1 MLTEIEGAR
10 QIPGEGIR
18 RWFRDEELDLIVWYK
33 DDGSI
38 DGFQL
43 CYDKLDH
50 ERALTFRKP
59 NSYQHHAIDSGEPAM
74 GGPKMSPVLVAD
86 GVVDGKRI
94 EKIFSRRRGAVPDDL
109 AAYVSRIVLAYPG
122 AW

>member
-1 MLTEIEGAR
+1 MLTEIEKTR

-18 RWFRDEELDLIVWYK
+18 RWFRDEELDLIVWYA

-43 CYDKLDH
+43 CYDKLKQ
-50 ERALTFRKP
+50 ERALTWRKP
-59 NSYQHHAIDSGEPAM
+59 GSYQHHAIDTGEPAM

-86 GVVDGKRI
+86 GVFDSARI
-94 EKIFSRRRGAVPDDL
+94 EKAFAERCGGVPEEL
-109 AAYVSRIVLAYPG
+109 ASRISGIILRYPG
-122 AW
+122 